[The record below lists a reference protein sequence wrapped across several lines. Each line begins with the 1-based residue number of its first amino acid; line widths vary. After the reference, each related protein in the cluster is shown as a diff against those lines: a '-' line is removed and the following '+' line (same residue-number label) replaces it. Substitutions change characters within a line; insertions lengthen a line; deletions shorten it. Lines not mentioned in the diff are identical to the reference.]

1 MSDSKDGPRDLTKN
15 WCAEGASFDEAVVQL
30 HPDTWIER
38 VSAFGGTE
46 DFEARAALYLH
57 VFTGDLPRL
66 EDTDGRQG
74 AVDLTLHNRD
84 RLTGIVEVTSTLDQ
98 AYQRNSSN
106 LELMIDDL
114 NVMYR
119 GSRRWAI
126 NFGHGW
132 SLPAGKH
139 RVAFARE
146 LALALE
152 ALPDGDQLH
161 DLEVSPM
168 VRAYRISESGEP
180 AVNLAGWSANIP
192 DGWDTPYLNRLSSY
206 LSTSDLVARKLKKL
220 SVEGDRLSAEL
231 RHLYLLMASTG
242 NEGGLLPISPSY
254 LTWGD
259 FSPPEILTNLWLD
272 GGTGEIYQWDAAEGW
287 RYHKL

>member
-1 MSDSKDGPRDLTKN
+1 M
-15 WCAEGASFDEAVVQL
+15 
-30 HPDTWIER
+30 
-38 VSAFGGTE
+38 SAFGDVE
-46 DFEARAALYLH
+46 DSEARAALFLH
-57 VFTGDLPRL
+57 VFTGDMPRL
-66 EDTDGRQG
+66 EDKDGRQG

-84 RLTGIVEVTSTLDQ
+84 CLTGIVEVTSTLDQ

-106 LELMIDDL
+106 LEPMIDDL
-114 NVMYR
+114 NAVYR
-119 GSRRWAI
+119 GSTRWAI

-132 SLPAGKH
+132 SLPAGK
-139 RVAFARE
+139 RRMAFARE

-152 ALPDGDQLH
+152 ALRDGDEVH

-168 VRAYRISESGEP
+168 VRAYHISESGEP
-180 AVNLAGWSANIP
+180 AVKLAGWNANIP
-192 DGWDTPYLNRLSSY
+192 YGSDTPYLNRLSSY

-220 SVEGDRLSAEL
+220 SAEGDRLSTEV

-242 NEGGLLPISPSY
+242 NEGGLLPVSPSY

-272 GGTGEIYQWDAAEGW
+272 GGTGEIYHWDAAEGW
-287 RYHKL
+287 RFHNL